1 MRCARRHLRP
11 GQPFAVNRRVNEQ
24 KIEPALVQRSGGDE
38 QRVDASQQPA
48 VRTIA
53 GVFFVLCYAM
63 SQASYR
69 LERAMG
75 VGTR

>member
-1 MRCARRHLRP
+1 MTIIGLLEILGIGR
-11 GQPFAVNRRVNEQ
+11 AVLAQSES
-24 KIEPALVQRSGGDE
+24 LG
-38 QRVDASQQPA
+38 ASLEVYA
-48 VRTIA
+48 FVA

-69 LERAMG
+69 LERALG